1 MGYLSDFGGAFL
13 VILLVCYLVDAARL
27 RARRKQ
33 LMKEHGCEEP
43 PKRSSKYPFGIDLF
57 LDKMKNIKN
66 HKHLESIMNHHNE
79 LGSTYT
85 EESIGTTTIFTI
97 DPQNLQTYYSTNFK
111 DYGVYH
117 LRKKAFSPLLGDGVF
132 STDGP
137 FWEHSRALIRPT
149 FTRYNVANFPAFEI
163 HLQRF
168 LKLIPRDGRTVNLS
182 SLLDDLF
189 LDTST
194 EFIFGQSVDAL
205 DESSDEAS
213 DSHRF
218 LNSFHHA
225 QRDRWDK
232 KERRAVHKLVDAH
245 IDKALELRREYLA
258 SRKSRTNPDPS
269 SSSDGEDEEENHRY
283 ILLHEMA
290 KETDDRRELRNQ
302 TLQVFLAGHEATAI
316 GVGNAIFW
324 LCRNQKVWEKLRRE
338 VSEHRE
344 KDEELTFKSLK
355 GMRYLQWVVNETLRL
370 TPIAPTI
377 TRGAVCDTILPRGG
391 GPSGTSPVL
400 VKAGTLITPN
410 SWVFHRLAPCYQPDP
425 EAFRPERWEHLR
437 PGWNYLPF
445 GGGTRMCAG
454 RNLGLTEMA
463 YVLARLVQE
472 WKVVECRDEVAEW
485 VEEIKLSVESG
496 NGVKVGVEW
505 A

>member
-1 MGYLSDFGGAFL
+1 
-13 VILLVCYLVDAARL
+13 
-27 RARRKQ
+27 
-33 LMKEHGCEEP
+33 MK
-43 PKRSSKYPFGIDLF
+43 
-57 LDKMKNIKN
+57 
-66 HKHLESIMNHHNE
+66 HHMQI
-79 LGSTYT
+79 GSTYT
-85 EESIGTTTIFTI
+85 EKSIGTTTIFTI
-97 DPQNLQTYYSTNFK
+97 DTQNLQAYYSTNFK

-117 LRKKAFSPLLGDGVF
+117 LRKKAFYPLLGDGVF

-137 FWEHSRALIRPT
+137 SWERSRAVIRPT
-149 FTRYNVANFPAFEI
+149 FTRSNVANFPAFEI
-163 HLQRF
+163 HLQKF

-182 SLLDDLF
+182 SLLDDLVSRTPAYVVLPIKDQSLNPF

-194 EFIFGQSVDAL
+194 EFIFGESVNAL

-213 DSHRF
+213 ESHKF
-218 LNSFHHA
+218 LNAFHHA
-225 QRDRWDK
+225 QRGISIRYQLRTLSFLYQDRWDK
-232 KERRAVHKLVDAH
+232 KERRAVHKFVDAH
-245 IDKALELRREYLA
+245 IDKALELRQEYLA
-258 SRKSRTNPDPS
+258 SKKSLTNPDPS
-269 SSSDGEDEEENHRY
+269 SSNDEEEEEKVNHRY

-324 LCRNQKVWEKLRRE
+324 LCRNQKVWEKLRKD
-338 VSEHRE
+338 VLEHRE
-344 KDEELTFKSLK
+344 KDEELTFESLK

-377 TRGAVCDTILPRGG
+377 TRGAVCDTILTRGG
-391 GPSGTSPVL
+391 GPSGTSPIF

-410 SWVFHRLAPCYQPDP
+410 SWVFHRLSPCYQPDP

-472 WKVVECRDEVAEW
+472 WKGVECRDEVAEW

-496 NGVKVGVEW
+496 NGVKVGVKW

>member
-13 VILLVCYLVDAARL
+13 SILLVCYLVDAARL

-33 LMKEHGCEEP
+33 FMRENDCEEP
-43 PKRSSKYPFGIDLF
+43 PKRPSQYPFGIDLF
-57 LDKMKNIKN
+57 LNKMKNIKS
-66 HKHLESIMNHHNE
+66 HTHLESIMNHHKE

-85 EESIGTTTIFTI
+85 EKSIGTTTIFTI

-117 LRKKAFSPLLGDGVF
+117 LRKKAFHPLLGDGVF

-149 FTRYNVANFPAFEI
+149 FTRFNVANFPAFEI
-163 HLQRF
+163 HLQKF
-168 LKLIPRDGRTVNLS
+168 LKFIPRDGKTVNLS

-189 LDTST
+189 LATST
-194 EFIFGQSVDAL
+194 EFIFGESVNAL
-205 DESSDEAS
+205 DESSDES
-213 DSHRF
+213 SESHKF
-218 LNSFHHA
+218 LNAFHHA
-225 QRDRWDK
+225 QRGISIRSQLRTLSFLYQDRWDK
-232 KERRAVHKLVDAH
+232 KERRAVHKFVDAH
-245 IDKALELRREYLA
+245 IDKALELRREFLA
-258 SRKSRTNPDPS
+258 SKKSLTNPDPS
-269 SSSDGEDEEENHRY
+269 SSSDEEDEEEVNHRY

-324 LCRNQKVWEKLRRE
+324 LW
-338 VSEHRE
+338 
-344 KDEELTFKSLK
+344 
-355 GMRYLQWVVNETLRL
+355 MRYLQWVVNETLRL

-391 GPSGTSPVL
+391 GPPGTSPIL

-472 WKVVECRDEVAEW
+472 WEGVECRDEVAEW
-485 VEEIKLSVESG
+485 VEEMKLSVESG
-496 NGVKVGVEW
+496 NGVKVGVKW
-505 A
+505 AG